1 MKRILKG
8 WRFMRII
15 RLLIGLYF
23 CWEALATKEWLLGLA
38 GLLITWMALADAGCC
53 GAKSCQNINTTRPS
67 AGETSA
73 TQSAT

>member
-38 GLLITWMALADAGCC
+38 GLLITWMALADVGCC
-53 GAKSCQNINTTRPS
+53 GAKGCQNINTTRPS
-67 AGETSA
+67 AGETSD